1 MNIRA
6 APFIQNEY
14 RVCGPPNIGA
24 VGGFYAGECV
34 ILKQQFAY
42 QTGLMTAMA
51 EDVHPGVRHGR

>member
-1 MNIRA
+1 LKTNTGSVA
-6 APFIQNEY
+6 L
-14 RVCGPPNIGA
+14 PNIGA